1 MVDYSNDKTHI
12 EYVRQNVNPLY
23 KLDKEEA
30 MKYAVSMGA
39 SDSARGIGQLF
50 GKAGEYFGWD
60 GLSEKLKEKDKKLKA
75 ILESEEYGKDAM
87 IAFLGSAVVADPV
100 SYVPIVGWLSKGK
113 KAKNLMEL
121 TKYGAVSGAAV
132 SSLGYTAE
140 DERTLLQ
147 DKDASL
153 LQKRLENTAIGAA
166 AGTVLAG
173 GGGAL
178 VDVVQKARGKGSIF
192 KNVDEPTVTQTK
204 TVETVKE
211 AQDNIV
217 KETSKTDKTKY
228 NLKNPIIK
236 KYQDYV
242 GTPVKNAIFNNP
254 GESLGFIAG
263 YNGYSDPE
271 ASYKEKITSG
281 LILAASIKGA
291 KNIKYKDDYIKD
303 IVGRGV
309 IDSYGLTPDYIK
321 LKQQYRINKNEI
333 GSEFYDILARAEKEL
348 SPEQNKLLYN
358 FMVGDIQGVEKLSPE
373 ALAINNEARKL
384 ITKYANEF
392 TQRGLVDA
400 NVVKQNINTYLKRSY
415 LKPKESTNTV
425 KYDNLSEIRL
435 IGDELKPRGLEE
447 KITLKSFN
455 DPKTTWKDEGWKVVE
470 EYKDGRVKIRRD
482 FTKDERIQ
490 MQEIEDASYAI
501 AETGR
506 LFANDLSTARFF
518 DELSQNPNFVLSKDK
533 YKSLDIGDQKNF
545 VLVPDVK
552 VKGTDKPQY
561 GQLNGMYVNKDVFSD
576 LKHIYGY
583 SKADWGRNLDG
594 LQNLWK
600 KTKTAWNFGTHVG
613 NTASNVMLIDF
624 ADADLKYVGKAW
636 KEMMNKNSAI
646 HKQAKLDG
654 IFDADFISREFRN
667 STTEIEKALTAL
679 RGDKFG
685 SGIVEKTKQVVNF
698 GKKYTTDQM
707 EKLYQFEDQIFRMA
721 VYMDRLDKGY
731 SQVDAALDARKW
743 FIDYDINAPVV
754 KLAKRTFV
762 PFVSYTYRVI
772 PLLAEAATLRPHKF
786 AKWAAFGHAMNEGS
800 AYLKEDKTGEQ
811 IDRLTMREQQRKKM
825 FGDVPVIG
833 DAMPYT
839 NIRIPFDDDEG
850 NALYFD
856 VSRWIPGGDIFE
868 QRESSVGIPGV
879 PSPLQ
884 PGGLYVDAIANFM
897 FKTDPFTGQS
907 LEDLG
912 IDTDST
918 FEIAKHF
925 GSRIPPNMPFIKG
938 TYAYKKYEKAKSL
951 KTGQVD
957 SEQIYGSKYVA
968 PDMPWAS
975 IAYGLGFK
983 LRPQD
988 AEVNKLG
995 KELEYKQELKKLQ
1008 TKERR
1013 ILSNFK
1019 KYGTAV
1025 YKSTEE
1031 RDKELEEV
1039 GEEIIK
1045 LSAEYEIYLAELRK
1059 LEGKQ
1064 AEEKFKRLNKFKGGE
1079 VDVPFTKDEPEDRVD
1094 SFTGKPYSDQ
1104 MARLGFFNGEK
1115 VNKTEKVF
1123 TPEQIKE
1130 QEFEYKK
1137 TDVALNRNK
1146 VLNHLRDKGLSKN
1159 AIIGLMANIDAETG
1173 LKELGYEGSFD
1184 YRQKQIDGPGKGL
1197 FMLDPGGDHVKQY
1210 NSFLKRNNREDSTE
1224 SQLDYALESIYDT
1237 KSPALKSNG
1246 SGNARELR
1254 AIFKTGTPEQIA
1266 EEFAIRWERP
1276 KKIIEGT
1283 PEEKAEQI
1291 RQRRLRAS
1299 KLNKVLEN
1307 MFQETEWYF
1316 TQRYNL
1322 KQLITFI
1329 GYTR

>member
-1 MVDYSNDKTHI
+1 MEDYSNNKAHI

-30 MKYAVSMGA
+30 IKYAVSMGA
-39 SDSARGIGQLF
+39 SDSARGIAQLF

-60 GLSEKLKEKDKKLKA
+60 DLSEKLKEQDKKLKA
-75 ILESEEYGKDAM
+75 ILESEQYGKDAM
-87 IAFLGSAVVADPV
+87 IAFLGSAVVADPAG
-100 SYVPIVGWLSKGK
+100 YVPIIGWLSKGK

-121 TKYGAVSGAAV
+121 TKYGAVSGGVV
-132 SSLGYTAE
+132 SGLGYTAE
-140 DERTLLQ
+140 DEKTLLLE
-147 DKDASL
+147 KDANL
-153 LQKRLENTAIGAA
+153 LQRRLENTAIGTA

-192 KNVDEPTVTQTK
+192 KTTDEPTVTQINPTE
-204 TVETVKE
+204 TVEE
-211 AQDNIV
+211 AQEQII
-217 KETSKTDKTKY
+217 KETLKNDKTKY
-228 NLKNPIIK
+228 NLKNPILK

-242 GTPVKNAIFNNP
+242 GYPLKNAIFNNP
-254 GESLGFIAG
+254 GESLGFVVG
-263 YNGYSDPE
+263 YNGYSDPD

-291 KNIKYKDDYIKD
+291 KNIKYKDEYIKD
-303 IVGRGV
+303 IVGRGL
-309 IDSYGLTPDYIK
+309 IDSYGLTPEYIK

-333 GSEFYDILARAEKEL
+333 GAEFYDILSRAEKDL
-348 SPEQNKLLYN
+348 TPEQNKLLYN

-373 ALAINNEARKL
+373 ALAINTEARKL

-392 TQRGLVDA
+392 IQKGLVDED
-400 NVVKQNINTYLKRSY
+400 VVKQNINTYLKRSY
-415 LKPKESTNTV
+415 LKPKESTNTT
-425 KYDNLSEIRL
+425 KYDNLSEIRV

-455 DPKTTWKDEGWKVVE
+455 DPKATWKDEGWKVVE

-482 FTKDERIQ
+482 FTKDERLQ

-506 LFANDLSTARFF
+506 LFANDLATARFF
-518 DELSQNPNFVLSKDK
+518 DDLSQNPKFVLSKDK
-533 YKSLDIGDQKNF
+533 YKSLDVGEQKNF
-545 VLVPDVK
+545 VLVPDIK

-561 GQLNGMYVNKDVFSD
+561 GQLNGQYVNKEIFND

-583 SKADWGRNLDG
+583 SKADWGRQLDVA
-594 LQNLWK
+594 QNLWK

-613 NTASNVMLIDF
+613 NTASNVILIDF
-624 ADADLKYVGKAW
+624 ADTDLKYVSKAF
-636 KEMMNKNSAI
+636 KEMMNPDSAL
-646 HKQAKLDG
+646 HKRAKLDG

-667 STTEIEKALTAL
+667 STTEIEKSLMAL

-685 SGIVEKTKQVVNF
+685 SGIVEKTKQVINF

-707 EKLYQFEDQIFRMA
+707 EKLYQFEDQVFRMA

-743 FIDYDINAPVV
+743 FIDYDINAPVI

-800 AYLKEDKTGEQ
+800 AYLMEDKTGEQ
-811 IDRLTMREQQRKKM
+811 IDRITMREQQRKRM

-839 NIRIPFDDDEG
+839 NIRIPFNDDKG

-868 QRESSVGIPGV
+868 QRESVVGIPGV

-912 IDTDST
+912 VDVEDNI
-918 FEIAKHF
+918 EILKHF

-938 TYAYKKYEKAKSL
+938 TYAYKKYEKAKSI
-951 KTGQVD
+951 KAGQVD

-988 AEVNKLG
+988 AEVNKLN
-995 KELEYKQELKKLQ
+995 KQLEYQQELKKLETQ
-1008 TKERR
+1008 ERS
-1013 ILSNFK
+1013 ILNNFK
-1019 KYGTAV
+1019 RYGTAA
-1025 YKSTEE
+1025 YKSVEE
-1031 RDKELEEV
+1031 RDKELQKI

-1045 LSAEYEIYLAELRK
+1045 LSAEYEIYLAEVRK

-1064 AEEKFKRLNKFKGGE
+1064 SEERAKRFNKVEGGLVE
-1079 VDVPFTKDEPEDRVD
+1079 GPDVPFTKENPAERVD
-1094 SFTGKPYSDQ
+1094 PFTGQPYQEQ
-1104 MARLGFFNGEK
+1104 MSRLGF
-1115 VNKTEKVF
+1115 
-1123 TPEQIKE
+1123 
-1130 QEFEYKK
+1130 
-1137 TDVALNRNK
+1137 
-1146 VLNHLRDKGLSKN
+1146 
-1159 AIIGLMANIDAETG
+1159 
-1173 LKELGYEGSFD
+1173 
-1184 YRQKQIDGPGKGL
+1184 
-1197 FMLDPGGDHVKQY
+1197 
-1210 NSFLKRNNREDSTE
+1210 
-1224 SQLDYALESIYDT
+1224 
-1237 KSPALKSNG
+1237 
-1246 SGNARELR
+1246 GNE
-1254 AIFKTGTPEQIA
+1254 
-1266 EEFAIRWERP
+1266 
-1276 KKIIEGT
+1276 
-1283 PEEKAEQI
+1283 
-1291 RQRRLRAS
+1291 
-1299 KLNKVLEN
+1299 
-1307 MFQETEWYF
+1307 
-1316 TQRYNL
+1316 
-1322 KQLITFI
+1322 
-1329 GYTR
+1329 

>member
-1307 MFQETEWYF
+1307 MFQETE
-1316 TQRYNL
+1316 
-1322 KQLITFI
+1322 
-1329 GYTR
+1329 

>member
-12 EYVRQNVNPLY
+12 EYVRQNLNPLY
-23 KLDKEEA
+23 KLNKEEA
-30 MKYAVSMGA
+30 MKYAVGMGA

-50 GKAGEYFGWD
+50 GKAGEYFGLD

-75 ILESEEYGKDAM
+75 ILESEEYGRDAM

-140 DERTLLQ
+140 NERTLLQ

-192 KNVDEPTVTQTK
+192 KNVDELPVTQTK
-204 TVETVKE
+204 TVDTVKE

-217 KETSKTDKTKY
+217 KETSKSSKDKY
-228 NLKNPIIK
+228 NLKSPILK

-263 YNGYSDPE
+263 YNAYSDPD
-271 ASYKEKITSG
+271 ASYKQKITSG
-281 LILAASIKGA
+281 LILAAGIKGA
-291 KNIKYKDDYIKD
+291 KNIKYQDDYVKD

-321 LKQQYRINKNEI
+321 LKQEYRINKNEI
-333 GSEFYDILARAEKEL
+333 GSEFYDILTRAEKDL
-348 SPEQNKLLYN
+348 NPEQSKLLYN

-373 ALAINNEARKL
+373 ALAINDDARKL

-392 TQRGLVDA
+392 IKRDLVSEE
-400 NVVKQNINTYLKRSY
+400 VIKKNINTYLKRSY
-415 LKPKESTNTV
+415 LKPKKSTNTT

-435 IGDELKPRGLEE
+435 LGDELKPRGLEE

-455 DPKTTWKDEGWKVVE
+455 DPKATWKDDGWEVVE
-470 EYKDGRVKIRRD
+470 KYKDGRVKIRRD
-482 FTKDERIQ
+482 FTKDERLE

-518 DELSQNPNFVLSKDK
+518 DELSENSNFVLGKDK
-533 YKSLDIGDQKNF
+533 YKSLDIGDQKNYE
-545 VLVPDVK
+545 LVPDTK

-561 GQLNGMYVNKDVFSD
+561 GKLNGMYVNKEVFSD

-583 SKADWGRNLDG
+583 SKADWGRGFDG

-600 KTKTAWNFGTHVG
+600 KTKTAWNLGTHVG

-624 ADADLKYVGKAW
+624 ADTDLKYVNKAW
-636 KEMMNKNSAI
+636 KEMMNSNSAI

-654 IFDADFISREFRN
+654 IFDADFISREFRS
-667 STTEIEKALTAL
+667 STTEIEKALAAL
-679 RGDKFG
+679 SGDKFG
-685 SGIVEKTKQVVNF
+685 SGILEKTKQIVTSTASF
-698 GKKYTTDQM
+698 LPKKM

-731 SQVDAALDARKW
+731 SQIDSALDARKW

-800 AYLKEDKTGEQ
+800 SYLMGDKTGEQ
-811 IDRLTMREQQRKKM
+811 VDRVTGREQFKKKM
-825 FGDVPVIG
+825 FGDVPMIG

-839 NIRIPFDDDEG
+839 NIRIPFDDSNG

-907 LEDLG
+907 LENLG
-912 IDTDST
+912 VDTDNT
-918 FEIAKHF
+918 VDILRHF

-938 TYAYKKYEKAKSL
+938 TYAFKKYEKAKSL
-951 KTGQVD
+951 KAGQVD

-983 LRPQD
+983 LRPQN

-995 KELEYKQELKKLQ
+995 KELEYKKELQKLQ
-1008 TKERR
+1008 GKERAIR
-1013 ILSNFK
+1013 NNFK
-1019 KYGTAV
+1019 KYGTAA

-1031 RDKELEEV
+1031 RDKELEKV
-1039 GEEIIK
+1039 SEEIIK
-1045 LSAEYEIYLAELRK
+1045 LSAEYEIYIVELRK

-1064 AEEKFKRLNKFKGGE
+1064 AEEKFERLNKFEGGE

-1094 SFTGKPYSDQ
+1094 SFTGLPYSDQ
-1104 MARLGFFNGEK
+1104 MARLGLANGGGDLIE
-1115 VNKTEKVF
+1115 KTEYVF
-1123 TPEQIKE
+1123 TPEQIAQ
-1130 QEFEYKK
+1130 QELEYKK
-1137 TDVALNRNK
+1137 TNADLNRTK
-1146 VLNHLRDKGLSKN
+1146 VLNHLRDKGIPKN

-1173 LKELGYEGSFD
+1173 IKELGFEGSFD
-1184 YRQKQIDGPGKGL
+1184 YKQKQIEGPGQGL

-1210 NSFLKRNNREDSTE
+1210 NSFLERTNRKDSTE
-1224 SQLDYALESIYDT
+1224 AQLDYTIESIYDT
-1237 KSPALKSNG
+1237 QSPALESNG
-1246 SGNARELR
+1246 HGNARELR

-1283 PEEKAEQI
+1283 PEERKEQI

-1299 KLNKVLEN
+1299 KLDKALGT
-1307 MFQETEWYF
+1307 MFQETE
-1316 TQRYNL
+1316 
-1322 KQLITFI
+1322 
-1329 GYTR
+1329 

>member
-1 MVDYSNDKTHI
+1 
-12 EYVRQNVNPLY
+12 
-23 KLDKEEA
+23 
-30 MKYAVSMGA
+30 
-39 SDSARGIGQLF
+39 
-50 GKAGEYFGWD
+50 
-60 GLSEKLKEKDKKLKA
+60 
-75 ILESEEYGKDAM
+75 
-87 IAFLGSAVVADPV
+87 
-100 SYVPIVGWLSKGK
+100 
-113 KAKNLMEL
+113 
-121 TKYGAVSGAAV
+121 
-132 SSLGYTAE
+132 
-140 DERTLLQ
+140 
-147 DKDASL
+147 
-153 LQKRLENTAIGAA
+153 
-166 AGTVLAG
+166 
-173 GGGAL
+173 
-178 VDVVQKARGKGSIF
+178 
-192 KNVDEPTVTQTK
+192 
-204 TVETVKE
+204 
-211 AQDNIV
+211 
-217 KETSKTDKTKY
+217 
-228 NLKNPIIK
+228 
-236 KYQDYV
+236 
-242 GTPVKNAIFNNP
+242 
-254 GESLGFIAG
+254 
-263 YNGYSDPE
+263 
-271 ASYKEKITSG
+271 
-281 LILAASIKGA
+281 
-291 KNIKYKDDYIKD
+291 
-303 IVGRGV
+303 
-309 IDSYGLTPDYIK
+309 
-321 LKQQYRINKNEI
+321 
-333 GSEFYDILARAEKEL
+333 
-348 SPEQNKLLYN
+348 
-358 FMVGDIQGVEKLSPE
+358 
-373 ALAINNEARKL
+373 
-384 ITKYANEF
+384 
-392 TQRGLVDA
+392 
-400 NVVKQNINTYLKRSY
+400 
-415 LKPKESTNTV
+415 
-425 KYDNLSEIRL
+425 
-435 IGDELKPRGLEE
+435 
-447 KITLKSFN
+447 
-455 DPKTTWKDEGWKVVE
+455 
-470 EYKDGRVKIRRD
+470 
-482 FTKDERIQ
+482 
-490 MQEIEDASYAI
+490 
-501 AETGR
+501 
-506 LFANDLSTARFF
+506 
-518 DELSQNPNFVLSKDK
+518 
-533 YKSLDIGDQKNF
+533 
-545 VLVPDVK
+545 
-552 VKGTDKPQY
+552 
-561 GQLNGMYVNKDVFSD
+561 MYVNKDVFSD

-636 KEMMNKNSAI
+636 KEMMNKNSSI

-811 IDRLTMREQQRKKM
+811 IDRLTMREQQRKRM

-951 KTGQVD
+951 KAGQVD

-988 AEVNKLG
+988 AEVNKIN

-1008 TKERR
+1008 TKERK

-1039 GEEIIK
+1039 AEEIIK
-1045 LSAEYEIYLAELRK
+1045 LSAEYEIYLVELRK

-1079 VDVPFTKDEPEDRVD
+1079 VDVPQTKDEPEDRVD
-1094 SFTGKPYSDQ
+1094 PFTGLPYSDQ
-1104 MARLGFFNGEK
+1104 MARLGFNEGGPVLPEYRGRDSYEKAIQKFAESEKDAQLLREFAWVESKFADDPTTFRKDNRSAYQITPTRFNDLKIYSDPNRKKGAGMRRYINKIKKEHGIDLRKISYDDLNNPEIGTAATRALLKLIPDPIGE
-1115 VNKTEKVF
+1115 
-1123 TPEQIKE
+1123 TPEQRAV
-1130 QEFEYKK
+1130 QWKK
-1137 TDVALNRNK
+1137 DWNSERGAGTVEKYLTD
-1146 VLNHLRDKGLSKN
+1146 
-1159 AIIGLMANIDAETG
+1159 
-1173 LKELGYEGSFD
+1173 LKY
-1184 YRQKQIDGPGKGL
+1184 
-1197 FMLDPGGDHVKQY
+1197 LD
-1210 NSFLKRNNREDSTE
+1210 
-1224 SQLDYALESIYDT
+1224 
-1237 KSPALKSNG
+1237 
-1246 SGNARELR
+1246 
-1254 AIFKTGTPEQIA
+1254 
-1266 EEFAIRWERP
+1266 
-1276 KKIIEGT
+1276 
-1283 PEEKAEQI
+1283 
-1291 RQRRLRAS
+1291 
-1299 KLNKVLEN
+1299 
-1307 MFQETEWYF
+1307 
-1316 TQRYNL
+1316 
-1322 KQLITFI
+1322 
-1329 GYTR
+1329 

>member
-100 SYVPIVGWLSKGK
+100 SYVPILGWLSKGK

-879 PSPLQ
+879 PSHLQ

>member
-50 GKAGEYFGWD
+50 GKAGEYFGWE

-192 KNVDEPTVTQTK
+192 KTVDEPLEAKPTITETK
-204 TVETVKE
+204 AERNKRFFEENNRRLKEKEEAEKAWNSLSNEEKIKIVKRDGSPQVFFDNYIQKLKDSKPVKTIKE

-373 ALAINNEARKL
+373 ALAINDEARKL

-811 IDRLTMREQQRKKM
+811 IDRLTMREQQRKRM

-912 IDTDST
+912 VDTDST

-938 TYAYKKYEKAKSL
+938 TYAFKKYEKAKSL
-951 KTGQVD
+951 KAGQID

-1045 LSAEYEIYLAELRK
+1045 LSAEYEIYLVELRK

-1079 VDVPFTKDEPEDRVD
+1079 VDVPYTKDEPEDRVD
-1094 SFTGKPYSDQ
+1094 PFTGQPYSAQ
-1104 MARLGFFNGEK
+1104 ME
-1115 VNKTEKVF
+1115 
-1123 TPEQIKE
+1123 
-1130 QEFEYKK
+1130 
-1137 TDVALNRNK
+1137 
-1146 VLNHLRDKGLSKN
+1146 
-1159 AIIGLMANIDAETG
+1159 
-1173 LKELGYEGSFD
+1173 ELG
-1184 YRQKQIDGPGKGL
+1184 
-1197 FMLDPGGDHVKQY
+1197 LDV
-1210 NSFLKRNNREDSTE
+1210 
-1224 SQLDYALESIYDT
+1224 
-1237 KSPALKSNG
+1237 
-1246 SGNARELR
+1246 
-1254 AIFKTGTPEQIA
+1254 
-1266 EEFAIRWERP
+1266 
-1276 KKIIEGT
+1276 
-1283 PEEKAEQI
+1283 
-1291 RQRRLRAS
+1291 
-1299 KLNKVLEN
+1299 
-1307 MFQETEWYF
+1307 FQE
-1316 TQRYNL
+1316 
-1322 KQLITFI
+1322 K
-1329 GYTR
+1329 

>member
-1 MVDYSNDKTHI
+1 MIDYSKDKNHI
-12 EYVRQNVNPLY
+12 DYVRQNVNPLY
-23 KLDKEEA
+23 KLDKKEA

-50 GKAGEYFGWD
+50 GKAGEYFGLD

-75 ILESEEYGKDAM
+75 ILESEEYGTDAM
-87 IAFLGSAVVADPV
+87 VAFLGSAIVADPV

-147 DKDASL
+147 DKDATL

-192 KNVDEPTVTQTK
+192 KTVDEPSVTQTK

-228 NLKNPIIK
+228 NLKSPILK

-242 GTPVKNAIFNNP
+242 GKPVKDAIFNNP

-321 LKQQYRINKNEI
+321 LKQEYRINKNEI
-333 GSEFYDILARAEKEL
+333 GSEFYDILSRAEKEL
-348 SPEQNKLLYN
+348 NPEQNKLLYN

-373 ALAINNEARKL
+373 ALAINDDARKL
-384 ITKYANEF
+384 ISKYANEF
-392 TQRGLVDA
+392 SQRGLVDSE
-400 NVVKQNINTYLKRSY
+400 VIKKNINTYLKRSY
-415 LKPKESTNTV
+415 LKPKESTNTT

-435 IGDELKPRGLEE
+435 LGDELKPRGLEE
-447 KITLKSFN
+447 KITLKTFN

-470 EYKDGRVKIRRD
+470 DYKDGRVKIRRD
-482 FTKDERIQ
+482 FTKDERVQ

-518 DELSQNPNFVLSKDK
+518 DELSENSNFVLGKDK

-545 VLVPDVK
+545 ELVPDTK

-561 GQLNGMYVNKDVFSD
+561 GKLNGMYVNKEVFSD

-583 SKADWGRNLDG
+583 SKADWGRGFDKV
-594 LQNLWK
+594 QNLWK
-600 KTKTAWNFGTHVG
+600 KTKTAWNLGTHVG
-613 NTASNVMLIDF
+613 NTASNVILIDF
-624 ADADLKYVGKAW
+624 ADTDLKYVSRAW
-636 KEMMNKNSAI
+636 KEMMDSSSVI
-646 HKQAKLDG
+646 HKQAKIDG

-667 STTEIEKALTAL
+667 STTEIEKALTSL

-698 GKKYTTDQM
+698 GKKYTTEQM

-731 SQVDAALDARKW
+731 SQVDSALDARKW

-811 IDRLTMREQQRKKM
+811 VDRITGREQFKKKM
-825 FGDVPVIG
+825 FGDVPIIG

-839 NIRIPFDDDEG
+839 NIRIPFDDSDG

-884 PGGLYVDAIANFM
+884 PGGLYVDAISNFM
-897 FKTDPFTGQS
+897 FKTDTFTGQS

-912 IDTDST
+912 VDTDST
-918 FEIAKHF
+918 LEIAKHF

-938 TYAYKKYEKAKSL
+938 TYAFKKYEKAKSL
-951 KTGQVD
+951 KAGQVD

-988 AEVNKLG
+988 AEINKLG
-995 KELEYKQELKKLQ
+995 KDLEYKQELKKLQ
-1008 TKERR
+1008 GKERTIMR
-1013 ILSNFK
+1013 NFR

-1025 YKSTEE
+1025 YKTVEE

-1045 LSAEYEIYLAELRK
+1045 LSAEYEIYTVELRK

-1064 AEEKFKRLNKFKGGE
+1064 SEEKFKRLNKFKGGE
-1079 VDVPFTKDEPEDRVD
+1079 VDVPYTKDEPENRVNPI
-1094 SFTGKPYSDQ
+1094 TGEPYSENLDVTEQ
-1104 MARLGFFNGEK
+1104 LTKLG
-1115 VNKTEKVF
+1115 
-1123 TPEQIKE
+1123 
-1130 QEFEYKK
+1130 
-1137 TDVALNRNK
+1137 
-1146 VLNHLRDKGLSKN
+1146 
-1159 AIIGLMANIDAETG
+1159 
-1173 LKELGYEGSFD
+1173 
-1184 YRQKQIDGPGKGL
+1184 
-1197 FMLDPGGDHVKQY
+1197 
-1210 NSFLKRNNREDSTE
+1210 
-1224 SQLDYALESIYDT
+1224 
-1237 KSPALKSNG
+1237 
-1246 SGNARELR
+1246 
-1254 AIFKTGTPEQIA
+1254 
-1266 EEFAIRWERP
+1266 
-1276 KKIIEGT
+1276 
-1283 PEEKAEQI
+1283 
-1291 RQRRLRAS
+1291 
-1299 KLNKVLEN
+1299 LNK
-1307 MFQETEWYF
+1307 
-1316 TQRYNL
+1316 
-1322 KQLITFI
+1322 
-1329 GYTR
+1329 